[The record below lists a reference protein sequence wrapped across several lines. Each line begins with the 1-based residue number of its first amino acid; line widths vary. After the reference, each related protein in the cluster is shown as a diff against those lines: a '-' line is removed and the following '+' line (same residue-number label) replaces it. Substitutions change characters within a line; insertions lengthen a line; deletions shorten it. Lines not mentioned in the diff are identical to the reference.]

1 MPVELA
7 NLLNQLGIDTVTVR
21 DLDMLGNND
30 HCQLRFATEQGRIL
44 CTYDSDYIGLAK
56 QGIEHAGIIFVPGR
70 YRDIGVM
77 VEYLRSVYVFYS
89 LDDMENRLEYLSI
102 L

>member
-1 MPVELA
+1 MTIA
-7 NLLNQLGIDTVTVR
+7 NCDSLPNKAAYSVPI
-21 DLDMLGNND
+21 
-30 HCQLRFATEQGRIL
+30 
-44 CTYDSDYIGLAK
+44 DSDYIGLAK